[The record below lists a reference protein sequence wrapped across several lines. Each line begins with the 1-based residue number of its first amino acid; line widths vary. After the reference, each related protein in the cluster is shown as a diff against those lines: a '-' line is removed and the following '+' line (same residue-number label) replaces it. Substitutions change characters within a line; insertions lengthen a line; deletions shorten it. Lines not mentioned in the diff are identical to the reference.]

1 MILLFDAANT
11 LIHKPTLFY
20 KVQEVLKKFGYET
33 TLLDLK
39 FYHRIISEI
48 IIFPDRTSAEF
59 YKKFNK
65 EWMYALGIIASDDM
79 LDIIHSECSYLPWEL
94 FEDVNELKYL
104 DVSKSILSN
113 FHSGLNSI
121 INNLMP
127 NVFTQFIVS
136 EVEKVRKPSLEFYER
151 AINQIPI
158 SPSEIFYFG
167 DSIKLDLEPALELGI
182 NAWVI
187 DRTNQYPY
195 CKRRI
200 TNLSQ
205 IKSII

>member
-158 SPSEIFYFG
+158 SPSEIFTLFIDGATCINIDQNIIFLHLVKNFFNYV
-167 DSIKLDLEPALELGI
+167 ALPHPIAIAAGSFI
-182 NAWVI
+182 
-187 DRTNQYPY
+187 
-195 CKRRI
+195 
-200 TNLSQ
+200 
-205 IKSII
+205 